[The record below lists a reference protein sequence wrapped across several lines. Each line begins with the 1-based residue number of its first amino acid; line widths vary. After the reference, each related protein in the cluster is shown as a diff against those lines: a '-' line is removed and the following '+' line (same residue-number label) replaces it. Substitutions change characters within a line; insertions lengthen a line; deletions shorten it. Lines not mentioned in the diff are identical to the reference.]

1 MNVIKNLPTAAK
13 VGIGALAALLLAFA
27 VYSTMLKAPAAVE
40 LISTPDY
47 STYTAAMGLLENAH
61 VAYDKNTSGGM
72 YKVSVAPDD
81 LVDAQAALGKS
92 GLADRTKLV
101 KKISCG
107 AAPGVMATK
116 AANDRASNCADA
128 SAVQGMLLAMGA
140 TAAIVNVTQQ
150 ENNDLLAAEMK
161 KKVSVQVFLPQTMR
175 ESFDPAA
182 VAKAIVPMVSSSSL
196 EDVFIGSIEGDKLV
210 PLWDGTQSGDKQAAG
225 GTIAGAS
232 ATGSLSCAD
241 AETATEI
248 TTKAAAVSNCTEE
261 KISRVLDAIVG
272 NSDYYALTVNATI
285 NASAKTVTTNRSTP
299 GSVTSKSTQKGGGTN
314 NEDLALD
321 TGNETVNSNTPA
333 GGIAKL
339 NISVTLDKSKV
350 SANQVVAIK
359 QQLQSFIDPSRN
371 DPAPKVTLTTLHKGG
386 VSSADAQKPEQ
397 MQAAAALA
405 AKEKTT
411 TTAISSKVPMPMIVL
426 LIALVVGLVATVMVM
441 LTRSSKAAAER
452 ERYAAEFSNQQQLF
466 NNFAQQDPQAMAR
479 DLESMFGAPS
489 ATRGN

>member
-1 MNVIKNLPTAAK
+1 MDVIKNLPTAAK
-13 VGIGALAALLLAFA
+13 VGIGAVIALIVVFA
-27 VYSTMLKAPAAVE
+27 IYTTMLKPPSPVE
-40 LISTPDY
+40 LITTPDY
-47 STYTAAMGLLENAH
+47 STYTAAMALLEEDQIH
-61 VAYDKNTSGGM
+61 FDKETADGNYTL
-72 YKVSVAPDD
+72 SVAPDD
-81 LVDAQAALGKS
+81 LVAAQAALGKS
-92 GLADRTKLV
+92 GLADRTKMV

-128 SAVQGMLLAMGA
+128 AAVQGMLLAMGA

-161 KKVSVQVFLPQTMR
+161 KKVSVQVFLPKTMR
-175 ESFDPAA
+175 STFDAAA

-196 EDVFIGSIEGDKLV
+196 EDVFIGSIEEDELV
-210 PLWDGTQSGDKQAAG
+210 PLWDGTQGDKQAAG

-232 ATGSLSCAD
+232 ATGSVSCAD

-248 TTKAAAVSNCTEE
+248 TTKATAVSNCTEE
-261 KISRVLDAIVG
+261 KISKVLDAIVG

-285 NASAKTVTTNRSTP
+285 NASAKSVTTNRSTP

-350 SANQVVAIK
+350 SANQVIAIK

-386 VSSADAQKPEQ
+386 VSAADAQKLEQ
-397 MQAAAALA
+397 MQAAKQQEDKRTSKVAAA
-405 AKEKTT
+405 P
-411 TTAISSKVPMPMIVL
+411 SRVPMPMVVL
-426 LIALVVGLVATVMVM
+426 MIALVVGLVATIMVM
-441 LTRSSKAAAER
+441 LARSSKAAAER